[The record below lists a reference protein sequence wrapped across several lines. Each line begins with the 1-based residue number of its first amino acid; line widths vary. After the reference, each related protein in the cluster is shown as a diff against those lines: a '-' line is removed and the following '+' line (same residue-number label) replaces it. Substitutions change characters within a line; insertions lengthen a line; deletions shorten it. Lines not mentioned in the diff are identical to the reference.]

1 MNQSHGRQVPKNLA
15 EPIHLDTGPD
25 GLPRRIW

>member
-1 MNQSHGRQVPKNLA
+1 MNQSHGRQVPLNLA
-15 EPIHLDTGPD
+15 ELIHRDTGPD